1 MEFDQKVSVVIL
13 GVSLS
18 QEKNETVIL
27 IEVTDF
33 SDSGLILKDAE
44 CRQVKLEDKV
54 ETQSK

>member
-1 MEFDQKVSVVIL
+1 MEFDQKVPVVIL
-13 GVSLS
+13 GVSMS

-33 SDSGLILKDAE
+33 SDSGLTLKDVE
-44 CRQVKLEDKV
+44 CRQVRLEDKV